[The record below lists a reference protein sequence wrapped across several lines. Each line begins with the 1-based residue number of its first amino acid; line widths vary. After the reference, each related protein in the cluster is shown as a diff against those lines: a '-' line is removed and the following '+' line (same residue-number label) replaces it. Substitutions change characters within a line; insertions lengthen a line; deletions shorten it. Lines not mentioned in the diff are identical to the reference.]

1 MSDTDDPADRD
12 DSVDRDGHIDRDA
25 SEESDDHQAVDG
37 TGDPIAVDD
46 ESDPR
51 NEPVG
56 PRIGPNGREVVV
68 PLRLYK
74 TVTAISTLAAV
85 VTYLIGFILVDA
97 ATLQVSV
104 VRRLIL
110 LVLDRVGIT
119 LAEDTLTAL
128 LAIAGV
134 ASILLGT
141 AVYVL
146 GTRFRAQ
153 GMGKP
158 QEDSNEG

>member
-1 MSDTDDPADRD
+1 MPDTDDSIDRD
-12 DSVDRDGHIDRDA
+12 DSLDRDEPDSRGEPEDGN
-25 SEESDDHQAVDG
+25 ELQAVDG

-46 ESDPR
+46 GADPR
-51 NEPVG
+51 NDPVG
-56 PRIGPNGREVVV
+56 PRVGPNGREVVV

-74 TVTAISTLAAV
+74 TVTALSTLAAV
-85 VTYLIGFILVDA
+85 VTYLVGFVLIDA

-110 LVLDRVGIT
+110 LVLDGVGISP
-119 LAEDTLTAL
+119 AADTLTAM

-134 ASILLGT
+134 SFILLGT

>member
-1 MSDTDDPADRD
+1 MSDTDYP
-12 DSVDRDGHIDRDA
+12 VDRDEPD
-25 SEESDDHQAVDG
+25 ESDDAGDREEYQAVDD

-46 ESDPR
+46 EADPR

-56 PRIGPNGREVVV
+56 PRTGPNGREVVV

-74 TVTAISTLAAV
+74 TVTALSTLAAV
-85 VTYLIGFILVDA
+85 VTYLIGFVLVDA
-97 ATLQVSV
+97 ATIQVSV
-104 VRRLIL
+104 VRRLIVFAL
-110 LVLDRVGIT
+110 GSVGIG
-119 LAEDTLTAL
+119 LAADTLTAL
-128 LAIAGV
+128 LAIGGV
-134 ASILLGT
+134 GSILLGT

-158 QEDSNEG
+158 QEDSNEE

>member
-1 MSDTDDPADRD
+1 MA
-12 DSVDRDGHIDRDA
+12 A
-25 SEESDDHQAVDG
+25 
-37 TGDPIAVDD
+37 DD
-46 ESDPR
+46 EEDPR

-56 PRIGPNGREVVV
+56 PRVGPNGREVVV

-74 TVTAISTLAAV
+74 TVTALSTLAAV
-85 VTYLIGFILVDA
+85 VTYLVGFVLIDA

-104 VRRLIL
+104 VRRLIVFAL
-110 LVLDRVGIT
+110 GAVGIG
-119 LAEDTLTAL
+119 LAADTLTAL

-134 ASILLGT
+134 GSILLGT

>member
-1 MSDTDDPADRD
+1 MSDTDDP
-12 DSVDRDGHIDRDA
+12 VDRDESD
-25 SEESDDHQAVDG
+25 ESDDREEYQAVDD

-46 ESDPR
+46 EADPR

-56 PRIGPNGREVVV
+56 PRVGPNGREVVV

-74 TVTAISTLAAV
+74 TVTALSTLAAV
-85 VTYLIGFILVDA
+85 VTYLVGFVLVDA

-104 VRRLIL
+104 VRRLIVFAL
-110 LVLDRVGIT
+110 GSVGLG
-119 LAEDTLTAL
+119 LAADTLTAL

-134 ASILLGT
+134 GSILLGT

>member
-1 MSDTDDPADRD
+1 MPDTDDTVDRD
-12 DSVDRDGHIDRDA
+12 DPNDH
-25 SEESDDHQAVDG
+25 EEYQAVDD

-46 ESDPR
+46 EADPR

-74 TVTAISTLAAV
+74 TVTALSTLAAV
-85 VTYLIGFILVDA
+85 VTYLVGFVLVDA

-104 VRRLIL
+104 VRRLI
-110 LVLDRVGIT
+110 VFALDSVGIG
-119 LAEDTLTAL
+119 LAADTLTAL

-134 ASILLGT
+134 GSILLGT